1 MTDLKKNIRTES
13 IEVGNA
19 CLRLANRMRYGDRLR
34 TGLLF
39 ILLIGLLLVSQ
50 AFAAGESKL
59 QVRAGKPGAIV
70 TLERE
75 INDGMVQLSV
85 SDAANRP
92 IIGMTKDDFV
102 VTANGRTARIIS
114 AQSIANSLDVPRNIV
129 MVLDNSDSMSHR
141 SAVKPL
147 LAGVDELLKIV
158 RPIDQVQIVVF
169 SSSKDTITMGGRDL
183 HVRTF
188 KSNNPGE
195 LRNFVREIYRD
206 GMTPTTVLYEGMMAG
221 LELIRAM
228 PSNEPS
234 FLVVFL
240 RRRRH

>member
-1 MTDLKKNIRTES
+1 MTDLKTIHTES
-13 IEVGNA
+13 IVVGSI
-19 CLRLANRMRYGDRLR
+19 RLR
-34 TGLLF
+34 FADRIWHNVGRRTRWLF

-50 AFAAGESKL
+50 AFAAGESEL

-70 TLERE
+70 TLERQL
-75 INDGMVQLSV
+75 NDGMVQLSV

-102 VTANGRTARIIS
+102 VTASGRTARIIS
-114 AQSIANSLDVPRNIV
+114 AQLIANSLDVPRNIV

-169 SSSKDTITMGGRDL
+169 SGKEKMTMGGRDL
-183 HVRTF
+183 RVRTF

-195 LRNFVREIYRD
+195 LRNFVHEIYRD
-206 GMTPTTVLYEGMMAG
+206 GMTQTTVLNEGMLAG
-221 LELIRAM
+221 LELIRTM
-228 PSNEPS
+228 PANEPR
-234 FLVVFL
+234 FMVVFSDG
-240 RRRRH
+240 